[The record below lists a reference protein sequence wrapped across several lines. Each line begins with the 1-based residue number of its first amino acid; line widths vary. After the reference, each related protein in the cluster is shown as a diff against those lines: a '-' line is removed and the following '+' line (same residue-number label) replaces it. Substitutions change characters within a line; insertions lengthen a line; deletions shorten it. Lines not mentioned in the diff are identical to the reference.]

1 MFGLYIDT
9 VFLFLFIKKHLQLGI
24 EIEQPVLSVYSY
36 FSWSKGKG
44 KKMEREKK
52 GEKKDNFLL
61 ATMYIKFALVHLK
74 KEAVTLILVDIA

>member
-24 EIEQPVLSVYSY
+24 EIEQPVLSKQIVYSY

-44 KKMEREKK
+44 KKMGKEDK
-52 GEKKDNFLL
+52 FLL

-74 KEAVTLILVDIA
+74 KEAVTLISVDIA

>member
-24 EIEQPVLSVYSY
+24 EIEQPVLSKQLVYSY

-44 KKMEREKK
+44 KKMETEKK
-52 GEKKDNFLL
+52 GEKKTIF
-61 ATMYIKFALVHLK
+61 Y
-74 KEAVTLILVDIA
+74 